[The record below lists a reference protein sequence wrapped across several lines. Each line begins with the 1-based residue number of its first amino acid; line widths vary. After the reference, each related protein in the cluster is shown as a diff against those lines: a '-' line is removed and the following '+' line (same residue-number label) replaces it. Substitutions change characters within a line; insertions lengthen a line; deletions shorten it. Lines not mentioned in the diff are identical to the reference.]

1 MPDPAGLPFPPEV
14 NDQILVLL
22 DIDGTL
28 LDAAGQGRGAFHDAL
43 EQLFP
48 GVEFP
53 RLSMAGRTDKGLWIQ
68 LSGLVPEGVLPTFE
82 DFVGIYAPLL
92 EGRLET
98 HPPRALP
105 GAKELLDALEREA
118 EFQPGIAT
126 GNILE
131 GTRAKLLHCGM
142 WAIFERTGVAPAAFG
157 DADPDKG
164 PLARKALGAW
174 GRTARAILV
183 GDTPEDVRCAH
194 QADIPCLAVATGGFT
209 AEVLLGHGADAFIA
223 DLSDTAEVLRELRR
237 LARIP
242 KRIAA

>member
-1 MPDPAGLPFPPEV
+1 MNE
-14 NDQILVLL
+14 QILVLL

-68 LSGLVPEGVLPTFE
+68 LSGLVPEGEVPSFE

-92 EGRLET
+92 ENRLST
-98 HPPRALP
+98 NPPRVLP
-105 GAKELLDALEREA
+105 GAKDLLDSLELESD
-118 EFQPGIAT
+118 FQPGIAT
-126 GNILE
+126 GNVVE
-131 GTRAKLLHCGM
+131 GTRAKLHHCGL
-142 WAIFERTGVAPAAFG
+142 WATFERTGVAPVAFG
-157 DADPDKG
+157 DADADKG
-164 PLARKALGAW
+164 PLARKALGSW
-174 GRTARAILV
+174 GRPARAVMV
-183 GDTPEDVRCAH
+183 GDTPEDIRCAH
-194 QADIPCLAVATGGFT
+194 QADIPCLAVATGGYS
-209 AEVLLGHGADAFIA
+209 AEVLLGHGADAVLA

-242 KRIAA
+242 TRTAA